1 MKQKQVLLK
10 TRCEKADK
18 YQQEELQSF
27 IQQDNILLT
36 IVCDFSKWLL
46 LFLAQNITHFEY
58 ENTLLSY
65 DACKVTALLETVGL
79 FTNLRVLSLPD
90 CINATVNETIAT
102 EFNACLKSLTFLQR
116 LNLSYCNVKNT
127 LSRVLTGLRQRSLV
141 YLNLKD
147 CRLAEHD
154 MFFLAKWKLLSGLRE
169 LNLSCNDL
177 QHLDQVVVAMLERMP
192 HITCF
197 SISFCSLAIESQ
209 VRHYPIIIFS
219 KFDE

>member
-1 MKQKQVLLK
+1 M
-10 TRCEKADK
+10 
-18 YQQEELQSF
+18 
-27 IQQDNILLT
+27 
-36 IVCDFSKWLL
+36 
-46 LFLAQNITHFEY
+46 QNITHFEY

-79 FTNLRVLSLPD
+79 FANLRVLSLPD
-90 CINATVNETIAT
+90 CINATVNETIAADVNT
-102 EFNACLKSLTFLQR
+102 CLRSLTFLQR

-127 LSRVLTGLRQRSLV
+127 LPRVLAGLRQRSLI

-147 CRLAEHD
+147 CRLTEHD
-154 MFFLAKWKLLSGLRE
+154 LFFLAKWKLLSGLRE

-177 QHLDQVVVAMLERMP
+177 QHLDQVVVTMLERMP

-209 VRHYPIIIFS
+209 VR
-219 KFDE
+219 